1 MELRHLR
8 AFAAIA
14 ELHSFS
20 KAARQLHV
28 AQPPLSRQ
36 ISQLERELGV
46 KLFVRAASG
55 VVLTREGSVLLEQ
68 ARTVLA
74 DTAGFLD
81 LASRARAGLANPL
94 RVAMAP
100 GMCEAVHRIRTHV
113 VDRSPALV
121 IEGVDMASS
130 AQYDA
135 LRRKVMDVGL
145 LRHVTED
152 PDIRSEPLFTERFV
166 VMISERNPLARQKSL
181 QLRQLAHERV
191 LLQDRD
197 WASLAHDRI
206 LSLFSAAGLTPRM
219 VTLEATPGNQAAML
233 SVVSGETICFA
244 LRGPHSKSYQPVR
257 GVAVLPL
264 NEPNVEFEVQVAWR
278 KGETSTLVCEFL
290 RSARE
295 LFPQAPGQNP
305 LHGAI
310 DGSR

>member
-55 VVLTREGSVLLEQ
+55 VVLTREGAVLLEQ

-74 DTAGFLD
+74 DTASFLD
-81 LASRARAGLANPL
+81 LASRAKEGLANPL

-100 GMCEAVHRIRTHV
+100 GMCEAVNRIRMHV
-113 VDRSPALV
+113 VERSPDIA

-130 AQYDA
+130 AQHDA
-135 LRRKVMDVGL
+135 LRRRIMDIGL
-145 LRHVTED
+145 LRHVAED
-152 PDIRSEPLFTERFV
+152 PDIQSEPIFTERFV
-166 VMISERNPLARQKSL
+166 VMVSERHPLARHKSL
-181 QLRQLAHERV
+181 HVRHLVNERL

-206 LSLFSAAGLTPRM
+206 IALFSAAGLTPRL
-219 VTLEATPGNQAAML
+219 VTLEAIPGNQAAML
-233 SVVSGETICFA
+233 SVVSGEAICFA
-244 LRGPHSKSYQPVR
+244 LRGANSKSYQPVR
-257 GVAVLPL
+257 GVAVVPL
-264 NEPNVEFEVQVAWR
+264 NEPNADFEVQVAWR
-278 KGETSTLVCEFL
+278 RGETSALVCEFL

-295 LFPQAPGQNP
+295 LFPPKEQAS
-305 LHGAI
+305 A
-310 DGSR
+310 

>member
-55 VVLTREGSVLLEQ
+55 VALTREGAVLLEQ

-81 LASRARAGLANPL
+81 LASRAKAGLANPL

-100 GMCEAVHRIRTHV
+100 GMCEAVNRIRLHIV
-113 VDRSPALV
+113 EQSPDLMF
-121 IEGVDMASS
+121 EGVDMASS
-130 AQYDA
+130 AQHDA
-135 LRRKVMDVGL
+135 LRRRIMDVGL
-145 LRHVTED
+145 LRHVAED
-152 PDIRSEPLFTERFV
+152 ADIQSEPLFAERFV
-166 VMISERNPLARQKSL
+166 VLVSERSPLARHKSL
-181 QLRQLAHERV
+181 HLKQLGNERL

-197 WASLAHDRI
+197 WASLAQEKI
-206 LSLFSAAGLTPRM
+206 LSLCSAAGVTPRI
-219 VTLEATPGNQAAML
+219 VALEGVPGNQAAML
-233 SVVSGETICFA
+233 SVVSGEAICLA
-244 LRGPHSKSYQPVR
+244 LRGANSRSYQPVR
-257 GVAVLPL
+257 GVAVVPL
-264 NEPNVEFEVQVAWR
+264 NEPHAEFEVQVAWR
-278 KGETSTLVCEFL
+278 RGETSGLVCEFL
-290 RSARE
+290 KSARE
-295 LFPQAPGQNP
+295 LFPPSQLASN
-305 LHGAI
+305 A
-310 DGSR
+310 S

>member
-55 VVLTREGSVLLEQ
+55 VALTREGAVLLEQ

-74 DTAGFLD
+74 DTASFLD
-81 LASRARAGLANPL
+81 LATRARAGLANPL

-100 GMCEAVHRIRTHV
+100 GMCEAVNRIRLHIV
-113 VDRSPALV
+113 ERSPDVV

-130 AQYDA
+130 AQHDA
-135 LRRKVMDVGL
+135 LRRRTMDVGL
-145 LRHVTED
+145 LRHVAED
-152 PDIRSEPLFTERFV
+152 PDIQSEPLFAERFV
-166 VMISERNPLARQKSL
+166 VLVSERNPLARHKAL
-181 QLRQLAHERV
+181 RLKQLVDERL

-197 WASLAHDRI
+197 WASLAHDKI
-206 LSLFSAAGLTPRM
+206 LALCSAAGVTPRI
-219 VTLEATPGNQAAML
+219 VTLEGIPGNQAAML
-233 SVVSGETICFA
+233 SVVSGEAICLA
-244 LRGPHSKSYQPVR
+244 LRGAQSRSYQPVR
-257 GVAVLPL
+257 GVAVVPL
-264 NEPNVEFEVQVAWR
+264 NEPQAEFEVQVAWR
-278 KGETSTLVCEFL
+278 RGETSALVCEFL
-290 RSARE
+290 KSARE
-295 LFPQAPGQNP
+295 LFPASQLISSA
-305 LHGAI
+305 
-310 DGSR
+310 S

>member
-8 AFAAIA
+8 AFTAIA

-55 VVLTREGSVLLEQ
+55 VALTREGALLLEQ

-74 DTAGFLD
+74 DTVSFLD

-100 GMCEAVHRIRTHV
+100 GMCEVVNRIRLHV
-113 VDRSPALV
+113 LDRSPDLL
-121 IEGVDMASS
+121 IEGVDMTSS
-130 AQYDA
+130 AQYEA
-135 LRRKVMDVGL
+135 LRRRMMDIGL
-145 LRHVTED
+145 LRHVADD
-152 PDIRSEPLFTERFV
+152 PDVQSEPLFSERFV
-166 VMISERNPLARQKSL
+166 VMLGERHPLARHKSL
-181 QLRQLAHERV
+181 HLRQIVGERL

-206 LSLFSAAGLTPRM
+206 VSLFSAAGLTPRI
-219 VTLEATPGNQAAML
+219 VTLEAIPGNQAAML
-233 SVVSGETICFA
+233 SVVSGEVICFA
-244 LRGPHSKSYQPVR
+244 LRGAHSKSYQPLR
-257 GVAVLPL
+257 GVTVVPL
-264 NEPNVEFEVQVAWR
+264 NEPNVAFDVQIAWR
-278 KGETSTLVCEFL
+278 KGETSAFVCEFL

-295 LFPQAPGQNP
+295 LFQPQPQR
-305 LHGAI
+305 LL
-310 DGSR
+310 R

>member
-55 VVLTREGSVLLEQ
+55 VALTREGAVLLEQ

-100 GMCEAVHRIRTHV
+100 GMCEAVNRIRLHIV
-113 VDRSPALV
+113 ERSPSVV

-130 AQYDA
+130 AQHDA
-135 LRRKVMDVGL
+135 LRRRAMDVGL
-145 LRHVTED
+145 LRHVADD
-152 PDIRSEPLFTERFV
+152 PDIQSEPLFTERFV
-166 VMISERNPLARQKSL
+166 VMMSERNPLARHKAVHL
-181 QLRQLAHERV
+181 KQLAHERV

-206 LSLFSAAGLTPRM
+206 VALFTAAGLMPRL

-244 LRGPHSKSYQPVR
+244 LRGAHSKSYQTVR
-257 GVAVLPL
+257 GVVVVPL
-264 NEPNVEFEVQVAWR
+264 KEPNTEFEVQVAWR

-290 RSARE
+290 RSTRE
-295 LFPQAPGQNP
+295 LFSPKPNEP
-305 LHGAI
+305 PRPPNGA
-310 DGSR
+310 

>member
-55 VVLTREGSVLLEQ
+55 VVLTREGAVLLEQ

-74 DTAGFLD
+74 DTASFLD
-81 LASRARAGLANPL
+81 LASRAKAGLANPL

-100 GMCEAVHRIRTHV
+100 GMCEAVNRIRMHV
-113 VDRSPALV
+113 VERSPDIA

-130 AQYDA
+130 AQHDA
-135 LRRKVMDVGL
+135 LRRRIMDIGL
-145 LRHVTED
+145 LRHVAED
-152 PDIRSEPLFTERFV
+152 PDIESEPIFTERFV
-166 VMISERNPLARQKSL
+166 VMVSERHPLARHKSL
-181 QLRQLAHERV
+181 HVRHLVNERL

-206 LSLFSAAGLTPRM
+206 IALFSAVGLTPRL
-219 VTLEATPGNQAAML
+219 VTLEAIPGNQAAML
-233 SVVSGETICFA
+233 SVVSGEAICFA
-244 LRGPHSKSYQPVR
+244 LRGANSKSYQPVR
-257 GVAVLPL
+257 GVAVVPL
-264 NEPNVEFEVQVAWR
+264 NEPNADFEVQVAWR
-278 KGETSTLVCEFL
+278 RGETSALVCEFL

-295 LFPQAPGQNP
+295 LFPPKEQE
-305 LHGAI
+305 
-310 DGSR
+310 SRAV

>member
-55 VVLTREGSVLLEQ
+55 VALTREGAVLLDQ

-81 LASRARAGLANPL
+81 LASRAKAGLANPL

-100 GMCEAVHRIRTHV
+100 GMCEAVNRIRLHIV
-113 VDRSPALV
+113 ERSPDLV

-130 AQYDA
+130 AQHDA
-135 LRRKVMDVGL
+135 LRRRTMDVGL
-145 LRHVTED
+145 LRHVAED
-152 PDIRSEPLFTERFV
+152 PDIQSEPLFAERFV
-166 VMISERNPLARQKSL
+166 VLVSERNPLARHKAL
-181 QLRQLAHERV
+181 RLKQLVNERL

-197 WASLAHDRI
+197 WASLAHDKI
-206 LSLFSAAGLTPRM
+206 LALCSAAGVTPRI
-219 VTLEATPGNQAAML
+219 VTLEGIPGNQAAML
-233 SVVSGETICFA
+233 SVVSGEAICFA
-244 LRGPHSKSYQPVR
+244 LRGANSKSYQPVR
-257 GVAVLPL
+257 GVAVVPL
-264 NEPNVEFEVQVAWR
+264 NEPNAEFEVQVAWR
-278 KGETSTLVCEFL
+278 SGETSALVCEFL
-290 RSARE
+290 KSARE
-295 LFPQAPGQNP
+295 LFPPSQLPSHA
-305 LHGAI
+305 
-310 DGSR
+310 S

>member
-55 VVLTREGSVLLEQ
+55 VALTREGAVLLEQ

-74 DTAGFLD
+74 NTAGFLD
-81 LASRARAGLANPL
+81 LASRAKAGLANPL

-100 GMCEAVHRIRTHV
+100 GMCEAVNRIRLHIV
-113 VDRSPALV
+113 ERSPDL
-121 IEGVDMASS
+121 IFEGVDMASS
-130 AQYDA
+130 AQHDA
-135 LRRKVMDVGL
+135 LRRRIMDVGL
-145 LRHVTED
+145 LRHVAED
-152 PDIRSEPLFTERFV
+152 PDVQSEPLFTERFV
-166 VMISERNPLARQKSL
+166 VMVSERHPLARHKSL
-181 QLRQLAHERV
+181 HISQLANERL

-206 LSLFSAAGLTPRM
+206 LALFSAAGLTPRI
-219 VTLEATPGNQAAML
+219 VTLEAMPGNQAAML
-233 SVVSGETICFA
+233 SVVSGDVICFA
-244 LRGPHSKSYQPVR
+244 LRGAHSKSYQPLR
-257 GVAVLPL
+257 GVAVVPL
-264 NEPNVEFEVQVAWR
+264 NEPNAEFEVQVAWR
-278 KGETSTLVCEFL
+278 RGETSALVCDFL
-290 RSARE
+290 KSARE
-295 LFPQAPGQNP
+295 LFPAGQLASN
-305 LHGAI
+305 A
-310 DGSR
+310 S

>member
-8 AFAAIA
+8 AFTAIA

-55 VVLTREGSVLLEQ
+55 VALTREGAVLLEQ

-81 LASRARAGLANPL
+81 LASRAKAGLANPL

-100 GMCEAVHRIRTHV
+100 GMCEAVNRIRLHIV
-113 VDRSPALV
+113 ERSPDL
-121 IEGVDMASS
+121 IFEGVDMASS
-130 AQYDA
+130 AQHDA
-135 LRRKVMDVGL
+135 LRRRIMDVGL
-145 LRHVTED
+145 LRHVAED
-152 PDIRSEPLFTERFV
+152 PDVQSEPLFTERFV
-166 VMISERNPLARQKSL
+166 VMVSERHPLARHKSL
-181 QLRQLAHERV
+181 HISQLANERL

-206 LSLFSAAGLTPRM
+206 LALFSAAGLTPRI
-219 VTLEATPGNQAAML
+219 VTLEAMPGNQAAML
-233 SVVSGETICFA
+233 SVVSGDVICFA
-244 LRGPHSKSYQPVR
+244 LRGAHSKSYQPLR
-257 GVAVLPL
+257 GVAVVPL
-264 NEPNVEFEVQVAWR
+264 NEPNAEFEVQVAWR
-278 KGETSTLVCEFL
+278 RGETSALVCDFL
-290 RSARE
+290 KSARE
-295 LFPQAPGQNP
+295 LFPAGQPSSN
-305 LHGAI
+305 A
-310 DGSR
+310 S